1 MKKLFL
7 VITIL
12 FLFGCST
19 EETEVVK
26 ETKTCK
32 TQSQGNQ
39 IEMLMNAENDVIQT
53 INISYLMPEKNIG
66 INASE
71 LSEEEIENA
80 GDSILTQLG
89 VKESDEGIQVE
100 VSAKKKDLLIE
111 ISFDLS
117 KADTS
122 VLEVFGVSGNP
133 ENVKLSDTIQHAQQ
147 SQTLSFTCQ

>member
-39 IEMLMNAENDVIQT
+39 IEMLMNAENDIIQT
-53 INISYLMPEKNIG
+53 IKISYLMPETNIG
-66 INASE
+66 IKASS
-71 LSEEEIENA
+71 LSKKEIENV

-89 VKESDEGIQVE
+89 VKENDEGIQVK
-100 VSAKKKDLLIE
+100 VSAEKEDLFIE

-122 VLEVFGVSGNP
+122 VLEIFGVSGNP
-133 ENVKLSDTIQHAQQ
+133 ENIKLSETIQHAQQ
-147 SQTLSFTCQ
+147 SKTFAFTCQ